1 MFEDRKREVGPLYNF
16 LNLLRHPPHYGVKL
30 PQYLN
35 IRIISIDLLILAIKA
50 LTEPL
55 SIHNNL
61 PIDLHPLQSL
71 KVPIYHLNPILNR
84 PMELL

>member
-1 MFEDRKREVGPLYNF
+1 MFEDGKRDVGALNNF
-16 LNLLRHPPHYGVKL
+16 LNLLWHPPHYGVKL

-35 IRIISIDLLILAIKA
+35 IRIISINLLILAIKA

-55 SIHNNL
+55 PIHDNL
-61 PIDLHPLQSL
+61 PIDFHPLQSL
-71 KVPIYHLNPILNR
+71 KVSVYHLNPILNR

>member
-1 MFEDRKREVGPLYNF
+1 MLEDGKRQIGALYDF
-16 LNLLRHPPHYGVKL
+16 LDLLRHPPHDGVKL

-35 IRIISIDLLILAIKA
+35 IRIISINLLILAIKA

-55 SIHNNL
+55 AIHDNF
-61 PIDLHPLQSL
+61 PIHLHPLQSL

-84 PMELL
+84 PMEPL